1 MTAAARVGTGGAA
14 VGWPTDDELLA
25 AWRRACADPTDG
37 AAFVDLA
44 HRPLVQA
51 LAARRPNADPDA
63 VYTAAADALLWFAEH
78 PSRYDPAKS
87 PLARFL
93 LLVAER
99 RLFNAFES
107 DVRHRRRLISGELV
121 ELAPDPRNEEAD
133 DDSPS
138 FDAPELQPALAGLT
152 ETDRRV
158 LELMRD
164 GERHSA
170 VFAALLGI
178 GDRPADDQRH
188 EVKKAKDRI
197 VARLRRAAGG
207 GNG

>member
-1 MTAAARVGTGGAA
+1 M
-14 VGWPTDDELLA
+14 GWPPDDELLA
-25 AWRRACADPTDG
+25 AWRRLLADPTEG
-37 AAFVDLA
+37 TAFVDLV
-44 HRPLVQA
+44 HRPLVRT

-63 VYTAAADALLWFAEH
+63 VYTAVADALLWFTEH
-78 PSRYDPAKS
+78 PARYDPTRS
-87 PLARFL
+87 PLPRFL

-107 DVRHRRRLISGELV
+107 EARHRRLISGDLV
-121 ELAPDPRNEEAD
+121 ELLPDDRNEVVD

-138 FDAPELQPALAGLT
+138 FDAAELQPILAGLA

-164 GERHSA
+164 GERRTA
-170 VFAALLGI
+170 VFAAVLGLS
-178 GDRPADDQRH
+178 DRLADGQRH